1 MKSSKFYTEE
11 RSSVVENMEAI
22 IDTAKVEGRELTESE
37 TTEFDT
43 LNEKANSLEGM
54 AKRSASFEAL
64 QASKASKSNEVTE
77 ENTPKEIRNYSFQDA
92 MKAAYSGKVTG
103 LIAEMDQEA
112 RSQARYTGQMYKGI
126 AVPSSVLE
134 ARALTTSSSN
144 SVEAMSFTDQL
155 EANLVLASAGA
166 NFYSGV
172 NNMKFPI
179 ISGISSAFIAE
190 TGATASAAGT
200 ASSLTLSPQK
210 CVSVVEVSAE
220 AMAQNAGIEAAIRRN
235 LAASV
240 AAQLEQ
246 NLLAGTDLTG
256 PLSIFAD
263 AADGGATLNTAGILG
278 LESTVLG
285 NDVPLLGGR
294 FAYLCNPD
302 ALAIIKTLV
311 QAAGVEAIY
320 DNRDKT
326 INSYFAFT
334 STNVGYK
341 ASSNFDNVLFGDFSR
356 VHVAQ
361 FGGLDLLFDPYTSA
375 ASGIGRM
382 IATSL
387 VDGNA
392 VDNDTA
398 FAQIETTS

>member
-22 IDTAKVEGRELTESE
+22 IDSAKVEGRELTESE

-43 LNEKANSLEGM
+43 LNEKANSLESM

-64 QASKASKSNEVTE
+64 QASKASKSKEVTE

-155 EANLVLASAGA
+155 EANLVLSSAGA

-263 AADGGATLNTAGILG
+263 AA
-278 LESTVLG
+278 
-285 NDVPLLGGR
+285 
-294 FAYLCNPD
+294 
-302 ALAIIKTLV
+302 
-311 QAAGVEAIY
+311 
-320 DNRDKT
+320 
-326 INSYFAFT
+326 
-334 STNVGYK
+334 
-341 ASSNFDNVLFGDFSR
+341 
-356 VHVAQ
+356 
-361 FGGLDLLFDPYTSA
+361 
-375 ASGIGRM
+375 SG
-382 IATSL
+382 S
-387 VDGNA
+387 
-392 VDNDTA
+392 
-398 FAQIETTS
+398 